1 MNIDKTTFM
10 GVIQAISS
18 VLLVFGLD
26 QFDSPET
33 KDALWKAW
41 VAIVGIAAG
50 FKGFW
55 SKSDDKKEPTN
66 EINRLKIKGLK
77 ADVNESLANERVAK
91 IRLAKYEA
99 KYGAKKAE

>member
-1 MNIDKTTFM
+1 MNQAAWVKAAQGIVMFLAALGIKVTDADATTVVAGAF
-10 GVIQAISS
+10 GVLSILSAI
-18 VLLVFGLD
+18 
-26 QFDSPET
+26 
-33 KDALWKAW
+33 KAW
-41 VAIVGIAAG
+41 M
-50 FKGFW
+50 
-55 SKSDDKKEPTN
+55 SKKQSGLIEPTN